1 MKKLIRFYCFYN
13 INTINM
19 SFTDMMKFS
28 NKMRYTKMTV
38 YNTVEDIINNIP
50 YKSKFPF
57 YYDKVIVAEYKIFD
71 KHVVRIWKN
80 NTSIGID
87 KSFAGG
93 DELIGSLD
101 YSVSKTK
108 FKIEYLYVLNSD
120 SGCFTNDP
128 KYEKTKE
135 YIHLLVTFAE
145 KKAHENGFAVITMD
159 THQGLRLFHRYYVE
173 EGFVITGGC
182 STENPT
188 WIEME
193 KNITK
198 I

>member
-1 MKKLIRFYCFYN
+1 
-13 INTINM
+13 
-19 SFTDMMKFS
+19 MMKFS

-38 YNTVEDIINNIP
+38 YNTVEDVANNIP

-57 YYDKVIVAEYKIFD
+57 YHDKVIVAEYKIFD
-71 KHVVRIWKN
+71 KQVVRIWKN
-80 NTSIGID
+80 KTTVGID
-87 KSFAGG
+87 KSFTGG
-93 DELIGSLD
+93 DALIGSID
-101 YSVSKTK
+101 YSISKTK

-128 KYEKTKE
+128 KYTKARE
-135 YIHLLVTFAE
+135 YIHLMITFAE
-145 KKAHENGFAVITMD
+145 RNAHENGFQVITMD

-173 EGFVITGGC
+173 EGFVLTGDV
-182 STENPT
+182 SSEHPT
-188 WIEME
+188 WMEME